1 MGGSSLQFCFSSML
15 CQLFLA
21 HSHIQTQPVAP
32 HMAKNGC
39 CACRNTY
46 TALNALA
53 GHFNSFGTTAPLPK
67 KRLERINKE
76 LDDATK
82 MLGRGR

>member
-1 MGGSSLQFCFSSML
+1 MGGSCFHCCFTACSVSSRAKFC
-15 CQLFLA
+15 LA
-21 HSHIQTQPVAP
+21 FEQ
-32 HMAKNGC
+32 MAKVGC
-39 CACRNTY
+39 LACRNTY

-67 KRLERINKE
+67 KRLERIQKE

>member
-1 MGGSSLQFCFSSML
+1 MVCLSLGPRPDGRIEANVCWAS
-15 CQLFLA
+15 
-21 HSHIQTQPVAP
+21 
-32 HMAKNGC
+32 
-39 CACRNTY
+39 RNTY

-67 KRLERINKE
+67 KRLERIQKE

>member
-1 MGGSSLQFCFSSML
+1 MGGSYFNRCFVAVFISSRANS
-15 CQLFLA
+15 CLA
-21 HSHIQTQPVAP
+21 FE
-32 HMAKNGC
+32 HMAEVDYL
-39 CACRNTY
+39 ACRNTY

-67 KRLERINKE
+67 KRLERIQKE